1 MLNTPAMSFR
11 GCNVGGREETF
22 ARKQRFYKA
31 ESGDV
36 EKTWPVLLSS
46 VHLRLDHLNLRL
58 IRDNKCSLMCKDS
71 DLKN

>member
-46 VHLRLDHLNLRL
+46 VHLRLDHLNL
-58 IRDNKCSLMCKDS
+58 D
-71 DLKN
+71 